1 MMVGEGLWTD
11 LWRALRGLGR
21 SPGFAFV
28 AGLTLALAIAAN
40 TAIFSVVYG
49 VLLKP
54 LPFDEPDRLVG
65 IWHRAPGIKVARVN
79 QGPANYFTYRDSN
92 RVFEDVGVWN
102 LSDVSITGNGEPERI
117 LALRVTDGMLP
128 LLRVQPATGY
138 LFNRA
143 DAEPDSPKRVI
154 LTHGYWQRRFG
165 SRLDVVGQ
173 RIDIDGEPC
182 AIAGVLPVSFKFLDT
197 KPQILLPLQLNRA
210 ETFAGKGFDYQGIG
224 RLKPGITLAQANADV
239 ARMIPLIFEQ
249 FPLPAGFTRQML
261 EDQKLEPNVRP
272 LSEDIVGDVR
282 PVLWTLW
289 GTVGIVLLIAC
300 ANVANLFL
308 VRTEG
313 RQHGLAV
320 RRALGASR
328 GRVARELLSESVV
341 LSIIGGAVGL
351 LFARAGLA
359 LLVWLAPT
367 RLPRLDEIG
376 LDPAVIGFT
385 LALSIVAGL
394 LFGLIPVMR
403 TATPNAAALQ
413 ESGRSSSGG
422 RQRHRTRSVL
432 VVSQVALALVLLI
445 VSGLMIRT
453 FIALQQVDPG
463 FVRPDEV
470 LTFRVSIS
478 EAAAED
484 PEQAAR
490 AHDQIRERLRQVPGV
505 TSVGLSSSVTMD
517 RQGGMAP
524 IFVEGVAQANGRLP
538 ALRRYKM
545 VGPDYV
551 ETMGNPVLAGRTI
564 TWTDVYQYAAVAV
577 VSETFARAYW
587 PQPAD
592 ALGKR
597 IRPEPKGP
605 WREIIGIVGAERDNG
620 LHRPATPIVYWPMLM
635 KEYGSDPV
643 FVERTMTYAIR
654 SPRVQTPT
662 FLHEVQQAVWALH
675 PNMPLANVQTLEEIR
690 AATLAQTSFTLVML
704 AIAAAGALL
713 LGVVGLYAVIAYIAT
728 QRTREIGIRV
738 ALGAQTSDVRR
749 LFLRH
754 GMLLIVSGIAVGLAV
769 SLAFNRLISSLL
781 VGVQSIDVVTYAA
794 VSAVLAVVAL
804 IATWLPARRASRID
818 PVLALRTDR

>member
-1 MMVGEGLWTD
+1 MTLGEDLWTD
-11 LWRALRGLGR
+11 LWRAVRALGR
-21 SPGFAFV
+21 SPGFTIV

-40 TAIFSVVYG
+40 TAIFTVVYG

-65 IWHRAPGIKVARVN
+65 VWHRAPGIKVARVN
-79 QGPANYFTYRDSN
+79 QGPANYFTYRDRN
-92 RVFEDVGVWN
+92 WVFEDIGLWN
-102 LSDVSITGNGEPERI
+102 LADVSITGYGEPERVQ
-117 LALRVTDGMLP
+117 ALRVTDGLLP
-128 LLRVQPATGY
+128 LLRVRAVVGY
-138 LFNRA
+138 LFSRA
-143 DAEPDSPKRVI
+143 DAEPGSPKRAI

-165 SRLDVVGQ
+165 SRRDIVGQ
-173 RIDIDGEPC
+173 RVDIDGEPC
-182 AIAGVLPVSFKFLDT
+182 AIAGVLPASFRFLDT
-197 KPQILLPLQLNRA
+197 KPAILLPLQLNRA
-210 ETFAGKGFDYQGIG
+210 ETFAGRSFDYQGVA
-224 RLKPGITLAQANADV
+224 RLKPGVTLAQANADV
-239 ARMIPLIFEQ
+239 ARMIPLVIEQ

-261 EDQKLEPNVRP
+261 EDHRLEPNVRP
-272 LSEDIVGDVR
+272 LSEDVVGDVR

-289 GTVGIVLLIAC
+289 GAVAIVLLIAC

-320 RRALGASR
+320 RMALGASR

-341 LSIIGGAVGL
+341 LSLLGGALGV
-351 LFARAGLA
+351 LFARASLA
-359 LLVWLAPT
+359 LLVRMAPT

-376 LDPAVIGFT
+376 LDPAVLGFT
-385 LALSIVAGL
+385 LVLSIVAGL
-394 LFGLIPVMR
+394 LFGLIPVLR
-403 TATPNAAALQ
+403 TATPSAAALQ
-413 ESGRSSSGG
+413 ESGRSASSGL
-422 RQRHRTRSVL
+422 QRHWTRSLL
-432 VVSQVALALVLLI
+432 VVSQVALALVLLS

-453 FIALQQVDPG
+453 LIALQQVDPG
-463 FVRPDEV
+463 FVRPEEV
-470 LTFRVSIS
+470 VTFRLSIS
-478 EAAAED
+478 EAAAKA

-490 AHDQIRERLRQVPGV
+490 AHAQIREHLEQIPGV

-524 IFVEGVAQANGRLP
+524 IFVEDVPEASGRLP

-545 VGPDYV
+545 IGPGYM

-564 TWTDVYQYAAVAV
+564 TWTDAYQYAPVAV

-587 PQPAD
+587 ERPAD

-597 IRPEPKGP
+597 VRPEPKGP
-605 WREIIGIVGAERDNG
+605 WREIIGVVGAERDNG

-635 KEYGSDPV
+635 KDYGAAPV

-654 SPRVQTPT
+654 SSRLQSPT
-662 FLHEVQQAVWALH
+662 FLHEVQQAIWLLH
-675 PNMPLANVQTLEEIR
+675 PNLPLGNVQTLEEIR
-690 AATLAQTSFTLVML
+690 AATVAQTSFTLVML

-713 LGVVGLYAVIAYIAT
+713 LGVVGLYAVIAYSAT

-738 ALGAQTSDVRR
+738 ALGAQTRDVRR

-754 GMLLIVSGIAVGLAV
+754 GLLLILCGIGLGLAA
-769 SLAFNRLISSLL
+769 SLALNRPIASLL
-781 VGVQSIDVVTYAA
+781 VGVQSIDPVTYAT
-794 VSAVLAVVAL
+794 VSAVLAAVAL
-804 IATWLPARRASRID
+804 VATWLPARRASRID